1 LRNNPYHKALFLP
14 GKKGKKPSKAEIN
27 ALFQAYKEDRNPV
40 IKSQIVDAYL
50 DLVRSLARRFANR
63 GEPID
68 DLVQVGSMGLLKAI
82 DRFDPDRNIQFTT
95 YAVPTIV
102 GELRRYFRDRA
113 STIRVPRGLRE
124 RSHVLNMAIQRYLQ
138 EEGRTPT
145 IAEISE
151 YTGISEEDVIEGL
164 ESNEVSTLAS
174 LDSRSD
180 DSELSL
186 LDVVGDEDKTLNIL
200 DERLSLAGAMSGL
213 EEREQKL
220 LYLRFIEGLSQ
231 SEIAERL
238 EISQMHV
245 SRLLRQTLQSLRS
258 ELTTSNRESYPQ

>member
-1 LRNNPYHKALFLP
+1 MSKNNRNKL
-14 GKKGKKPSKAEIN
+14 SKTEID
-27 ALFQAYKEDRNPV
+27 ALFQGYKNDRNPE
-40 IKSQIVDAYL
+40 IKGRIVDAYL

-63 GEPID
+63 GEPLD
-68 DLVQVGSMGLLKAI
+68 DLIQVASMGLLKAI

-113 STIRVPRGLRE
+113 ATIRVPRGLRE
-124 RSHVLNMAIQRYLQ
+124 RSYVLNNTIQRFLQ
-138 EEGRTPT
+138 EKGRTPT

-151 YTGISEEDVIEGL
+151 ITGISEEDVIEGL
-164 ESNEVSTLAS
+164 ESNEASTLAS
-174 LDSRSD
+174 LDSRTD
-180 DSELSL
+180 DGELSL
-186 LDVVGDEDKTLNIL
+186 LDVVGGEDKTLGIL
-200 DERLSLAGAMSGL
+200 DERLSLAGAMSDL
-213 EEREQKL
+213 SEREQKL

-245 SRLLRQTLQSLRS
+245 SRLLRQTLQVLRN
-258 ELTTSNRESYPQ
+258 ELTTGTRESYPS

>member
-1 LRNNPYHKALFLP
+1 MP
-14 GKKGKKPSKAEIN
+14 GTSRKKLSKAEIN
-27 ALFQAYKEDRNPV
+27 ALFQSYKEDRNAE
-40 IKSQIVDAYL
+40 IKSRIVDAYL

-63 GEPID
+63 GEPLD
-68 DLVQVGSMGLLKAI
+68 DLVQVGSIGLLKAI
-82 DRFDPDRNIQFTT
+82 DRFDADRNIQFTT

-113 STIRVPRGLRE
+113 ATIRVPRGLRE
-124 RSHVLNMAIQRYLQ
+124 RSYVLNTAVQRFLQ
-138 EEGRTPT
+138 EESRTPT

-151 YTGISEEDVIEGL
+151 ITGISEEEVIEGL
-164 ESNEVSTLAS
+164 ESNEAQNLAS
-174 LDSRSD
+174 LDSRSENG
-180 DSELSL
+180 ELSL
-186 LDVVGDEDKTLNIL
+186 LDVVGDDDKTLKLL

-213 EEREQKL
+213 DEREQKL

-245 SRLLRQTLQSLRS
+245 SRLLRQTLQSLRN
-258 ELTTSNRESYPQ
+258 ELTTSTRESYQQ